1 MVFRINAITAALF
14 SVSAGLVFQPHPAQ
28 AADNSVKVPANPAGV
43 FDERCYSD
51 VPPATPTE
59 YNNTT
64 PVEVSADKLNATRNG
79 KAIYGAGSK
88 SIRATNTSVLII
100 PNSIRSAEMYWLPA
114 THVLDGQVTLKVTIN

>member
-28 AADNSVKVPANPAGV
+28 AADNSVKVPANLRAGV

-79 KAIYGAGSK
+79 KAIYEGGVEVNQGNKYFS
-88 SIRATNTSVLII
+88 SDYTELDQVSRNVLATGNILY
-100 PNSIRSAEMYWLPA
+100 R
-114 THVLDGQVTLKVTIN
+114 DGQVT